1 MVRSSTQGRPALQN
15 TEDRFSRLV
24 GTVAVPE
31 YTHPDPAERQRLN
44 RPQLVEVRD
53 RFTRTVRERLGFRAT
68 LRADRRGAT
77 RQELWAGLEEFLTDG
92 AEQKILYW
100 TGHGVQ
106 RRDEGYFLACADSW
120 GSGSSTP
127 TRPFLS
133 SIWWASCYGRSSR
146 RTPC

>member
-1 MVRSSTQGRPALQN
+1 MVRSSTQGRPALRK
-15 TEDRFSRLV
+15 TKDRLSRLV

-31 YTHPDPAERQRLN
+31 YAHPDPAERQRLN
-44 RPQLVEVRD
+44 RPQLAEVRD
-53 RFTRTVRERLGFRAT
+53 RFTRTVRERLGFRTT

-77 RQELWAGLEEFLTDG
+77 RQELLAGLEEFLTDG

-120 GSGSSTP
+120 ESGSSTRA
-127 TRPFLS
+127 RPFRCS
-133 SIWWASCYGRSSR
+133 NWWASCCVRSSR